1 MRSAQ
6 HGSARRPPRRRS
18 SAGFIACSL
27 PAREIWYVKS
37 GPSGVISHPGDL
49 RFQGPG
55 GTFTFEGCTLQ
66 LRLGIQVTRFAAVTV
81 CRMFMGILLL
91 GQATSQTL
99 LLGQPTSQTL
109 LLGSPLVK
117 RCYWDSPL
125 VKRCYSQ
132 ARCDSYVPCMCP
144 RLYTASGIEN
154 EPDTGERPSRV
165 YNHFTRRKIKHT
177 RVRVSKIH
185 ERPNSGSPKKTIGGE
200 QSRLI
205 VPLATF
211 D

>member
-1 MRSAQ
+1 MPSFRSQ
-6 HGSARRPPRRRS
+6 LPLVKHCYWDSS
-18 SAGFIACSL
+18 SAKRCYRDMPL
-27 PAREIWYVKS
+27 VKRCYW
-37 GPSGVISHPGDL
+37 D
-49 RFQGPG
+49 
-55 GTFTFEGCTLQ
+55 
-66 LRLGIQVTRFAAVTV
+66 
-81 CRMFMGILLL
+81 
-91 GQATSQTL
+91 
-99 LLGQPTSQTL
+99 
-109 LLGSPLVK
+109 SPLVK

-144 RLYTASGIEN
+144 RLYTACGIEN

-165 YNHFTRRKIKHT
+165 YNHFTRRKIKHK